1 MKNLQLSQK
10 LFSAVLDLKSI
21 EEGFAAEK
29 FNQILKENDCL
40 PGRVAMAIYRNNSI
54 GARQQTLRHIYPV
67 IEKILGD
74 QCFTMMTKDFVTAEP
89 SLDAD
94 LNNFGDGFADFL
106 VDQISIHSAFADF
119 NYLPDL
125 ARLEWVYHAAYYV
138 DDASDDKDSSD
149 FSSVSQFDE
158 YDKALYLICSSA
170 MYPLSTVYPVYDI
183 WQAHQAESL
192 MEEVPALTAEDH
204 LLVYRQQNHPQIE
217 RISKHESITLQIFY
231 VSREIDSAID
241 ILLEKGVD
249 VQQLLPAMI
258 QKGWLRVAV
267 QQDP

>member
-10 LFSAVLDLKSI
+10 LFSEVLDLKSI

-29 FNQILKENDCL
+29 FNQILKENDRL

-54 GARQQTLRHIYPV
+54 GARQQALQHIYPV

-74 QCFTMMTKDFVTAEP
+74 QCFTMMTKDFVTAAP

-125 ARLEWVYHAAYYV
+125 ARLEWVYHAAYY
-138 DDASDDKDSSD
+138 AADDKGLSD
-149 FSSVSQFDE
+149 LSSVSQPDE
-158 YDKALYLICSSA
+158 YDKTLYLICSSA
-170 MYPLSTVYPVYDI
+170 LYPLSTVYPVYDI
-183 WQAHQAESL
+183 WQAHQGEGL
-192 MEEVPALTAEDH
+192 MEEAPALTAEDH

-231 VSREIDSAID
+231 VSREIESAID
-241 ILLEKGVD
+241 ILIEKGVD

-258 QKGWLRVAV
+258 ERGWLRVVALKEREIA
-267 QQDP
+267 